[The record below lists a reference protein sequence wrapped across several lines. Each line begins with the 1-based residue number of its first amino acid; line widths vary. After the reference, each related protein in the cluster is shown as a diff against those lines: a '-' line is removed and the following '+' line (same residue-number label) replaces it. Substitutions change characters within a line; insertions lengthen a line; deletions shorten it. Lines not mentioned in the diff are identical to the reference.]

1 MKDNETRRKDDVSHA
16 RIISSCRRARLV
28 SDIGLDAALAHGRAW
43 FAAVLVLCVATGPAA
58 GQVAAQPIQAGEQ
71 PASLCDMPWFRAG
84 TRVQMEADGEMPMSI
99 TFRLRRAAVQAG
111 GCEAGFEIHS
121 KSAMAALKGPPVVVD
136 QVHAVRIVP
145 AGGGHEGNV
154 ESISAVVNARA
165 RYARMF
171 GEAAFRGRGVLD
183 YASMPLQEGKVFE
196 GETFESALSVKIY
209 RLATGEEV
217 GTMRAEH
224 ASVAVGPRKV
234 GRLQTIATAL
244 GPRQCLPIT
253 YEKRTSLGTLEFAG
267 ERLESVPT
275 VMNVT
280 DWYCPSASF
289 VLRTE
294 VRQMGK
300 VQRVEVTSF
309 EREESSE

>member
-1 MKDNETRRKDDVSHA
+1 MALTYGHW
-16 RIISSCRRARLV
+16 RL
-28 SDIGLDAALAHGRAW
+28 AATVAFCLAGALP
-43 FAAVLVLCVATGPAA
+43 V
-58 GQVAAQPIQAGEQ
+58 QYVAAQPMQAGGQ

-99 TFRLRRAAVQAG
+99 TFRLRQAAIQPG
-111 GCEAGFEIHS
+111 GCEASFEIHS

-145 AGGGHEGNV
+145 AESGSEGNV

-183 YASMPLQEGKVFE
+183 YASMALQEGKVLE

-244 GPRQCLPIT
+244 GPQKCLPIS
-253 YEKRTSLGTLEFAG
+253 YEKRTSLGALEFAG
-267 ERLESVPT
+267 ERLESIPT

-280 DWYCPSASF
+280 DWYCPSVFF

-300 VQRVEVTSF
+300 VQRVDVTAF
-309 EREESSE
+309 EREEPLE